1 MAFPHFRASGSW
13 WLMFGESSPA
23 VSGVGRDQNSRLTV
37 LRCKVRSWWCKK
49 TGRMIA
55 ICVQWSSLDNWWL
68 DKCDLPLESGNI
80 HGTKCPVRLM
90 PKNRCRRSG
99 LNNFAHSVFL
109 PKPPHKIGGKS
120 RQSVLK
126 WRPTEEKQRHCL
138 LQKPQLLAVACRFQ
152 GQVTF
157 SPYWKFR
164 LPEVKTPLDSS
175 PEGAYRDLHGGMW
188 NHLSVERWTDDD
200 SSTVD
205 WLWLIMI
212 DWLVTCLQDF
222 TVSWIGWLFTC
233 LITDFWLDQWRIHCT
248 WERFYVYATIR
259 GYTY

>member
-1 MAFPHFRASGSW
+1 MISMMKASQWTISLKLLDDG
-13 WLMFGESSPA
+13 LPTFQGERQLVVDVWGVISSCVRCRSRP
-23 VSGVGRDQNSRLTV
+23 NSRLTV

-68 DKCDLPLESGNI
+68 DKCDLLLESGNI

-99 LNNFAHSVFL
+99 LNNFAHSVSL

-138 LQKPQLLAVACRFQ
+138 LQKPQLLAVACRFP

-164 LPEVKTPLDSS
+164 LHEVKTPLDSS
-175 PEGAYRDLHGGMW
+175 PEGAYRDLHCGMW
-188 NHLSVERWTDDD
+188 KHDET
-200 SSTVD
+200 
-205 WLWLIMI
+205 
-212 DWLVTCLQDF
+212 LQ
-222 TVSWIGWLFTC
+222 C
-233 LITDFWLDQWRIHCT
+233 
-248 WERFYVYATIR
+248 
-259 GYTY
+259 

>member
-1 MAFPHFRASGSW
+1 MKLYISCILQSIDILPTHTHNCTIRHTHTHADTGWWFQWWKHLSGRYPWSFWTMAFPHFRASGSW

-23 VSGVGRDQNSRLTV
+23 VSGVGRDQSSRLTV

-68 DKCDLPLESGNI
+68 DECDLPLESGNF

-175 PEGAYRDLHGGMW
+175 PEGAYRDFHGGMW
-188 NHLSVERWTDDD
+188 KHDET
-200 SSTVD
+200 
-205 WLWLIMI
+205 
-212 DWLVTCLQDF
+212 LQ
-222 TVSWIGWLFTC
+222 C
-233 LITDFWLDQWRIHCT
+233 
-248 WERFYVYATIR
+248 
-259 GYTY
+259 